1 MGKTGSMRNTHQRGI
16 AIGPI
21 LFVVAILAV
30 LASAIAAGSG
40 SFNGDTSAVKAK
52 AQATVILEYADE
64 VKFAVDRLIAKGCK
78 DTEISFQ
85 PESGPNNYYYDNPFA
100 PSDKSCHVFDSNGGG
115 ITVKHPPEGTN
126 KVDDL
131 FIPQYPLGF
140 ISYFIG
146 GYAAIPN
153 LGTSNNE
160 LVLYLP
166 IKSIDLC
173 KSINNMLGILSI
185 RGSTLY
191 WCVGCMPSFGKRY
204 DPPYAPYS
212 HTDFWPSTL
221 SACVKS
227 NSNFPNNAG
236 DAEYFFYKVLIV
248 R

>member
-1 MGKTGSMRNTHQRGI
+1 MRNTHQRGI

-40 SFNGDTSAVKAK
+40 SFNSDISAISAK
-52 AQATVILEYADE
+52 AQASAILEYANE
-64 VKFAVDRLIAKGCK
+64 VKFAVDRVLAKGCT

-131 FIPQYPLGF
+131 FIHQYPLGF

-173 KSINNMLGILSI
+173 ESINNILGISSI
-185 RGSTLY
+185 IGSTLY
-191 WCVGCMPSFGKRY
+191 WCGQCMPSFG
-204 DPPYAPYS
+204 S
-212 HTDFWPSTL
+212 HTPLYTLFSYPDFWPSTM
-221 SACVKS
+221 SACVES
-227 NSNFPNNAG
+227 RSSFPNNVS
-236 DAEYFFYKVLIV
+236 DAKYFFYRVLIV